1 MTGWIVFGLYAFG
14 WLVALWP
21 LYRLIISTGDVDDDA
36 LFAAFV
42 WFFAAFLAAVWPFA
56 LVVALAAR
64 VSRRMWGASES
75 EAKAGTPS

>member
-21 LYRLIISTGDVDDDA
+21 LYRLINDSVGDDDVLA
-36 LFAAFV
+36 AAFV

-75 EAKAGTPS
+75 EDKAGVGQ